1 MPGPVNWIF
10 PLPIHPGIVG
20 CNLFKIFSFNRDGK
34 KWFLRRC
41 RVMKPDKSYSGPK
54 FWIFFGVMA
63 WIFVST
69 SLRSQDQAGKT
80 NFPPPKV
87 YSISP
92 AGSTIKIDGVLN
104 EPAWEKAV
112 KLNVLYEWLPGDNIP
127 APVDTDVLVS
137 YDEKKLYVGFRC
149 FDPEPEKIRA
159 HLMDRDATDTLI
171 QDDHVSIMID
181 TFNDERRAFQ
191 FRVNPLGVQADAN
204 FSELEGY
211 EDFSWDAIWES
222 AGKITD
228 FGYVVEI
235 AIPFNQLRFAHGDQ
249 PQTWGFE
256 ADRSYPRNVRHRM
269 STHVRDRNRNC
280 ILCQFDKISGFK
292 NLSSGHNLEFDPT
305 LTLIRTD
312 KREDFPD
319 GDLETGGLDFK
330 PGITARWGITPNLIF
345 NAALNPDF
353 SQVEADMA
361 QLEVNTRFALR
372 YPEKRPFFLE
382 GADFF
387 LTPLEAVF
395 TRAVFDPLW
404 GLKLTGKLGKNAIGV
419 FAAQDEYNNLLF
431 PSNQGSLSTS
441 LEENVFSG
449 VVRYRR
455 DVGAGSTVGFL
466 YTGRTGDDY
475 HNHVAGVDGF
485 LRLSRTDTLSFQFL
499 HSETDYPET
508 VSEEFNQKTG
518 VFSGNAFRTELFHN
532 SRNLIFMFRYF
543 DLDADFRA
551 DYGFMPRVDYR
562 EVIGYISP
570 VIWGKEGSWFNR
582 LSFEFRGDVVMDQ
595 ENQLTDQSA
604 TMVINY
610 TGPLQTTVSPSIV
623 MRKELFNE
631 EMFDVVQPDLY
642 FEIKPAGGLRIVLY
656 SKFGDAIDYTNIRL
670 ATSTLFNPGVEFAV
684 GKHVNINLSHIF
696 ERLSL
701 EGEKIYLAN
710 LLQARLVYNFSTRS
724 FVRAIVQYIDI
735 DRNVDLYHMDID
747 ARTSQFFTQFL
758 FSYKINPQTVLFL
771 GYSDNHFGMNGIDLT
786 RTDRTFFLKIGYAL
800 VL

>member
-1 MPGPVNWIF
+1 MIIF
-10 PLPIHPGIVG
+10 LGGAFVIRSK
-20 CNLFKIFSFNRDGK
+20 NLFLNRK
-34 KWFLRRC
+34 LP
-41 RVMKPDKSYSGPK
+41 VV
-54 FWIFFGVMA
+54 FGLLVCLC
-63 WIFVST
+63 ISS
-69 SLRSQDQAGKT
+69 SLLSRDEAEKN
-80 NFPPPKV
+80 NFPPPKN
-87 YSISP
+87 YIISK
-92 AGSTIKIDGVLN
+92 ATSGIKVDGLLN
-104 EPAWEKAV
+104 EPAWEQAV
-112 KLNVLYEWLPGDNIP
+112 KLKVLFEWLPGDNIP
-127 APVDTDVLVS
+127 ALVDTDVLVTYS
-137 YDEKKLYVGFRC
+137 DKKIYIGFRC
-149 FDPEPEKIRA
+149 FDPEPGKIRA
-159 HLMDRDATDTLI
+159 HLMDRDNTDTLI

-235 AIPFNQLRFAHGDQ
+235 AIPFNQLRFPHGNQ

-280 ILCQFDKISGFK
+280 ILCQFDKISGFV
-292 NLSSGHNLEFDPT
+292 NLSPGHNLEFDPT
-305 LTLIRTD
+305 ITLSRTD

-319 GDLETGGLDFK
+319 GDLETGKFDFQ
-330 PGITARWGITPNLIF
+330 PGITARWGITSNLIL
-345 NAALNPDF
+345 NATVNPDF
-353 SQVEADMA
+353 SQVEADVA

-395 TRAVFDPLW
+395 TRTVFDPLW
-404 GLKLTGKLGKNAIGV
+404 GVKLTGKLGKNAIGV
-419 FAAQDEYNNLLF
+419 FAAQDEFNNLLF
-431 PSNQGSLSTS
+431 PSNQGSAATS

-455 DVGAGSTVGFL
+455 DVGAGSTLGLL

-475 HNHVAGVDGF
+475 YNHVAGVDGF

-499 HSETDYPET
+499 HSETDYSDT
-508 VSEEFNQKTG
+508 VSEAFNQKTG
-518 VFSGNAFRTELFHN
+518 VFSGNAFRTELYHN
-532 SRNLIFMFRYF
+532 SRNLVFLFRYF

-551 DYGFMPRVDYR
+551 DYGFIPRVDYR
-562 EVIGYISP
+562 EVTGYISP
-570 VIWGKEGSWFNR
+570 IIWGKEGSWFNR
-582 LSFEFRGDVVMDQ
+582 LSFEFTGDVVLDQ
-595 ENQLTDQSA
+595 ENQLTDQSGVVA
-604 TMVINY
+604 VFY
-610 TGPLQTTVSPSIV
+610 TGPLQSVISPSLTLK
-623 MRKELFNE
+623 KELFDQ
-631 EMFDVVQPDLY
+631 EMFGVVQPDLY
-642 FEIKPAGGLRIVLY
+642 FEIKPAGGLRIVCY
-656 SKFGDAIDYTNIRL
+656 SKFGDAIDYTNTRL
-670 ATSTLFNPGVEFAV
+670 ATSTLLNPGVEFAL
-684 GKHVNINLSHIF
+684 GKHININLSHIY

-701 EGEKIYLAN
+701 DGEKIYIAH
-710 LLQARLVYNFSTRS
+710 LLQARLIYNFSTRS

-735 DRNVDLYHMDID
+735 DRNVDLYNMDIE
-747 ARTSQFFTQFL
+747 ARSKQVFTQFL

-786 RTDRTFFLKIGYAL
+786 RADRTFFLKIGYAL